1 MSLWSH
7 VLFFLAVIINMLVA
21 VSYPFTDDW
30 PSECASVAA
39 VTRSSEAHRAPYST
53 AGVIH
58 EAAATAARLLA

>member
-30 PSECASVAA
+30 PSESQLGADGRRRRTGHVQ
-39 VTRSSEAHRAPYST
+39 
-53 AGVIH
+53 
-58 EAAATAARLLA
+58 LL